1 MSTDPRE
8 RALAFLNGYR
18 VFKLV
23 AAAVALG
30 IPERLVDGAKSADEL
45 ARDAGMN
52 ADALRRVLRA
62 LAAQGALREEAD
74 GRFSATDV
82 TPLLRRGVPGA
93 LGDMVVM
100 LDHEGYR
107 AWEELPHALR
117 TGEAGFPR
125 AHGMSHWERLRDD
138 PEGAELFN
146 RAMVSLTTRIA
157 EAVARAYDFSRA
169 RLVADIGG
177 GNGALLIGVL
187 RAHPHLR
194 GVLVD
199 LETGLRRAGET
210 LAAAGV
216 ADRCELRV
224 GDFFVEVPRADVY
237 LLKSILHDWPD
248 ADAARILATCRRSMG
263 ADARLLAVE
272 RRLPDRV
279 SEDPPSRNATIGD
292 VHMLVLFGSRERT
305 AAEYAALFARAGLR
319 AGAVIAVDAEWA
331 IFEAAPA

>member
-8 RALAFLNGYR
+8 RALAFLNGFR

-23 AAAVALG
+23 SVAVALG
-30 IPERLVDGAKSADEL
+30 IPERLVDGAKTADEL
-45 ARDAGMN
+45 ARETGAN
-52 ADALRRVLRA
+52 ADALRRALRA

-74 GRFSATDV
+74 GRFAATDV
-82 TPLLRRGVPGA
+82 TPLLRRGVSGA
-93 LGDMVVM
+93 LGDVVVM
-100 LDHEGYR
+100 LDREGYR
-107 AWEELPHALR
+107 AWAELEHTLR
-117 TGEAGFPR
+117 TGEAGYPR
-125 AHGMSHWERLRDD
+125 AYGMSHREHLRND
-138 PEGAELFN
+138 PEGTELFN

-169 RLVADIGG
+169 RLVADVGG

-194 GVLVD
+194 GLLVD
-199 LETGLRRAGET
+199 IETGLRGAREV
-210 LAAAGV
+210 LIAAGV

-224 GDFFVEVPRADVY
+224 SDFFVEVPRADVY

-263 ADARLLAVE
+263 PDARLLAVE

-305 AAEYAALFARAGLR
+305 AAEYAALFASAGLR
-319 AGAVIAVDAEWA
+319 AGAVIPVDPEWA
-331 IFEAAPA
+331 IFEAVPA